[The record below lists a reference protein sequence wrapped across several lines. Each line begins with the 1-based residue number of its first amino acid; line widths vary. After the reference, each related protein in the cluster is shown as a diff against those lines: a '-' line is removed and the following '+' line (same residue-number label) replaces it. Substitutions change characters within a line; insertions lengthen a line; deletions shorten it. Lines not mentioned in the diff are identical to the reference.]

1 MNSSTWKVGLKP
13 VGKYYH
19 AGIVNDVEGI
29 LENHKLNTKSCFGT
43 RSSIVI
49 ILSIDVTKLCSY
61 QVFYRLTYIFCT
73 YYSNKMVNP

>member
-43 RSSIVI
+43 RSSVKKKINAVPLEYDKENRVPVSTIV
-49 ILSIDVTKLCSY
+49 LVL
-61 QVFYRLTYIFCT
+61 YR
-73 YYSNKMVNP
+73 